1 MNETSEPAATGDV
14 VIAGCGNLL
23 RGDDAAGPIL
33 VRKIWDLGCP
43 AGVRLVD
50 GGTAGMDVAFQMAGA
65 REVIIVDACTSGSAP
80 GEIFEL
86 PGEDVEVPPLA
97 GMNLHAFR
105 WDNAI
110 AFARWLLKDRYPK
123 KVTVILIEAQTLDH
137 GAPLSPAVEKSV
149 DAVARTLIARFA
161 PVESHGSN

>member
-1 MNETSEPAATGDV
+1 MSESDEPAVTGDV
-14 VIAGCGNLL
+14 VIVGCGNLL

-33 VRKIWDLGCP
+33 VRKIWELGCP
-43 AGVRLVD
+43 PGVRLVD

-65 REVIIVDACTSGSAP
+65 REAIIVDACTSGSTP

-123 KVTVILIEAQTLDH
+123 NVSVILIEAQTLDH
-137 GAPLSPAVEKSV
+137 GAPLSPAVETSV
-149 DAVARTLIARFA
+149 DVVARKLIARFA
-161 PVESHGSN
+161 KLESHGSN

>member
-1 MNETSEPAATGDV
+1 MIDAARIEPEI

-33 VRKIWDLGCP
+33 VRKIWELGCP
-43 AGVRLVD
+43 PRVRLVD

-65 REVIIVDACTSGSAP
+65 QEVIIVDACTSGSTP
-80 GEIFEL
+80 GQIFEL
-86 PGEDVEVPPLA
+86 PGEDVETPPLE

-123 KVTVILIEAQTLDH
+123 KVSVILIEAQQLEH
-137 GAPLSPAVEKSV
+137 GAELSPAVARSV
-149 DAVARTLIARFA
+149 DAVARRLVARFT
-161 PVESHGSN
+161 PVDVHE